1 VEILSHPG
9 VDTLQSHSP
18 QSHSPTFA
26 ATDDCGVTFF
36 RGVLYAVTFGSVFW
50 AVVAAI
56 LLLG

>member
-18 QSHSPTFA
+18 TSA

-50 AVVAAI
+50 AAVAAI